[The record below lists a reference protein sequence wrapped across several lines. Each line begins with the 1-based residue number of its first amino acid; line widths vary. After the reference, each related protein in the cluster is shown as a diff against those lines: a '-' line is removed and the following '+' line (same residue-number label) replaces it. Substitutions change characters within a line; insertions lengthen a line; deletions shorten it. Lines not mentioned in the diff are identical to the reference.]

1 MISVNIDPIREAG
14 DVARLRDDF
23 EYYDQ
28 NNDGL
33 MEYEEFV
40 RFLRAIDG
48 TMSESECLIGFQE
61 VDTDHD
67 GVIEFG
73 EFLQWWGAP

>member
-1 MISVNIDPIREAG
+1 
-14 DVARLRDDF
+14 
-23 EYYDQ
+23 
-28 NNDGL
+28 